1 MIIEYEVYN
10 IFFHY
15 LFYSITGKELILNLA
30 APIGISSIDSVN
42 SVDFTGLSIS
52 SPARPV
58 SSIFQFLI
66 FLPLAFITIGESCC
80 VNGKLFFGHFHNFLH
95 F

>member
-1 MIIEYEVYN
+1 MIIKNEVCN

-15 LFYSITGKELILNLA
+15 LFYSITGKELILNLE
-30 APIGISSIDSVN
+30 APIGTSSIDSVN
-42 SVDFTGLSIS
+42 SSDLTGLSIN

-66 FLPLAFITIGESCC
+66 FLPLAFITIGESCW
-80 VNGKLFFGHFHNFLH
+80 VNGKLFLGHSFLVT
-95 F
+95 